1 MQLEAL
7 LEYFHVT
14 CKPAVADMCERVRVK
29 LLSNV
34 DVAATEGMVR
44 CQDLQSELNECLI
57 HKTFRYHKQIAV
69 HMWKNKMPWPKGF
82 VPEVDGDPDPRRAWI
97 DFPAHWRKLR
107 ARTHATRVTALAVP
121 TPLST
126 NPTMA
131 WIELPWKAWLEE
143 GRTVIAR
150 YSRWQGGGGG
160 SATSAAQ
167 ARAYRRFTNHNHGQ
181 WRRGESD
188 NHDGWGE
195 WRDHDPTVRPAVND
209 ETGEQVISA

>member
-7 LEYFHVT
+7 LESFHVT

-29 LLSNV
+29 LLSSVN
-34 DVAATEGMVR
+34 VAATEAMVK
-44 CQDLQSELNECLI
+44 CQDLKNRLNACLLDATQRF
-57 HKTFRYHKQIAV
+57 HMQIAD
-69 HMWKNKMPWPKGF
+69 HMAQIKMPWPKGF

-126 NPTMA
+126 NPTKA

-143 GRTVIAR
+143 EGATVLIVGAHDK
-150 YSRWQGGGGG
+150 GAG
-160 SATSAAQ
+160 AVKNIFH
-167 ARAYRRFTNHNHGQ
+167 RF
-181 WRRGESD
+181 
-188 NHDGWGE
+188 
-195 WRDHDPTVRPAVND
+195 
-209 ETGEQVISA
+209 VIGFHRFFFHCSLIFHRF